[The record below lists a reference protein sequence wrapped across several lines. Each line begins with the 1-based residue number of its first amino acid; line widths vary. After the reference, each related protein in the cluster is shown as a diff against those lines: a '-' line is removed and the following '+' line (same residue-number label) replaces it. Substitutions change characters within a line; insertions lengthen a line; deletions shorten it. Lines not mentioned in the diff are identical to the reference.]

1 MSFEIIDNGIQVGL
15 FLLFALFSLIQ
26 GLHMQNRRFLILAG
40 TYASFSMGTLYYLLY
55 LVIMGKVPQVF
66 YVSEMAW
73 MASYLFLLALCLME
87 TRRYRGKLDV
97 LVLELTIVEAAMV
110 IGWKILGPSYP
121 FTIAF
126 ALVTACIF
134 YYALLG
140 YRMEKRML
148 MLAMVL
154 VIVWQLLLYIVSVF
168 TTEYT
173 HFNLYFAV
181 DFLLM
186 ATMCSLFLWLKKEE
200 CK

>member
-97 LVLELTIVEAAMV
+97 WVLGLTIVEAAMV

-126 ALVTACIF
+126 AVVTACIF
-134 YYALLG
+134 YYALLD

-168 TTEYT
+168 TTGYT

-186 ATMCSLFLWLKKEE
+186 ATMCSLFFWLKKEE

>member
-97 LVLELTIVEAAMV
+97 LVLGLTIVEAAMV

-121 FTIAF
+121 FTVAF

-140 YRMEKRML
+140 YWMEKRML

-168 TTEYT
+168 TTGYT

>member
-97 LVLELTIVEAAMV
+97 LVLGLTIVEAAMV

-168 TTEYT
+168 TTGYT

-186 ATMCSLFLWLKKEE
+186 ATMCSLFRWLKKEE

>member
-97 LVLELTIVEAAMV
+97 WVLGLTIVEAAMV

-121 FTIAF
+121 FTIVF
-126 ALVTACIF
+126 AVVTACIF
-134 YYALLG
+134 YYALLD

-168 TTEYT
+168 TTGYT

-186 ATMCSLFLWLKKEE
+186 ATMCSLFFWLKKEE

>member
-1 MSFEIIDNGIQVGL
+1 
-15 FLLFALFSLIQ
+15 
-26 GLHMQNRRFLILAG
+26 MQNRRFLILAG

-97 LVLELTIVEAAMV
+97 LVLGLTIVEAAMV

-121 FTIAF
+121 FTVAF

-168 TTEYT
+168 TTGYT

>member
-97 LVLELTIVEAAMV
+97 LVLGLTIVEAAMV

-121 FTIAF
+121 FTVAF

-168 TTEYT
+168 TTGYT

-186 ATMCSLFLWLKKEE
+186 ATMCSLFFWLKKEE

>member
-97 LVLELTIVEAAMV
+97 LVLGLTIVEAAMV
-110 IGWKILGPSYP
+110 IGWKILGSSYP
-121 FTIAF
+121 FTVAF

-168 TTEYT
+168 TTGYT

-181 DFLLM
+181 DVLLM

>member
-97 LVLELTIVEAAMV
+97 LVLGLTIVEAAMV

-148 MLAMVL
+148 MVAMVL

-168 TTEYT
+168 TTGYT

-186 ATMCSLFLWLKKEE
+186 ATMCSLFRWLKKEE

>member
-26 GLHMQNRRFLILAG
+26 VLHMQNRRFLILEG

-97 LVLELTIVEAAMV
+97 WVLGLTIVEAAMV

-121 FTIAF
+121 FTIVF
-126 ALVTACIF
+126 AVVTACIF
-134 YYALLG
+134 YYALLD
-140 YRMEKRML
+140 YQMEKRRL

-168 TTEYT
+168 TTGYT

-186 ATMCSLFLWLKKEE
+186 ATMCSLFFWLKKEE

>member
-87 TRRYRGKLDV
+87 TRRYREKLDV
-97 LVLELTIVEAAMV
+97 LVLGLTIVEAAMV

-121 FTIAF
+121 FTVAF

-168 TTEYT
+168 TTGYT

>member
-97 LVLELTIVEAAMV
+97 LVLGLTIVEAAMV

-121 FTIAF
+121 FTIVF
-126 ALVTACIF
+126 AVVTACIF

-168 TTEYT
+168 TTGYT

>member
-1 MSFEIIDNGIQVGL
+1 MNFEIIDNGIQVGL

-97 LVLELTIVEAAMV
+97 LVLGLTIVEAAMV

-168 TTEYT
+168 TTGYT

-186 ATMCSLFLWLKKEE
+186 ATMCSLFFWLKKEE

>member
-1 MSFEIIDNGIQVGL
+1 MNFELIDNSFQITILGFCTIAAL
-15 FLLFALFSLIQ
+15 FLALRYKSRSL
-26 GLHMQNRRFLILAG
+26 LILALA
-40 TYASFSMGTLYYLLY
+40 YACFCMGTTYYILY

-97 LVLELTIVEAAMV
+97 LVLGLTIVEAAMV

-121 FTIAF
+121 FTVAF

-140 YRMEKRML
+140 YWMEKRML

-168 TTEYT
+168 TTGYT

>member
-87 TRRYRGKLDV
+87 THRYRGKLDV
-97 LVLELTIVEAAMV
+97 WVLGLTIVEAAMV
-110 IGWKILGPSYP
+110 IGWKIWGPSYP
-121 FTIAF
+121 FTIVF
-126 ALVTACIF
+126 AVVTACIF
-134 YYALLG
+134 YYALLD
-140 YRMEKRML
+140 YRLEKRML

-168 TTEYT
+168 TTGYT

>member
-26 GLHMQNRRFLILAG
+26 GLHMQNRRFLMLAG

-97 LVLELTIVEAAMV
+97 WVLGLTIVEAAMV

-121 FTIAF
+121 FTIVF
-126 ALVTACIF
+126 AVVTACIF
-134 YYALLG
+134 YYALLD

-168 TTEYT
+168 TTGYT

-186 ATMCSLFLWLKKEE
+186 ATMCSLFFWLKKEE

>member
-1 MSFEIIDNGIQVGL
+1 MSFEIIDNGMQVGL

-97 LVLELTIVEAAMV
+97 WVLGLTIVEAAMV

-121 FTIAF
+121 FTIVF

-168 TTEYT
+168 TTGYT

>member
-26 GLHMQNRRFLILAG
+26 GLYMQNRRFLILAG

-97 LVLELTIVEAAMV
+97 LVLGLTIVEAAIV

-140 YRMEKRML
+140 YRMEK
-148 MLAMVL
+148 
-154 VIVWQLLLYIVSVF
+154 
-168 TTEYT
+168 
-173 HFNLYFAV
+173 
-181 DFLLM
+181 
-186 ATMCSLFLWLKKEE
+186 
-200 CK
+200 

>member
-55 LVIMGKVPQVF
+55 LVIRGKVPQVF

-97 LVLELTIVEAAMV
+97 LVLGLTIVEAAMV

-121 FTIAF
+121 FTVAF

-168 TTEYT
+168 TTGYT

>member
-15 FLLFALFSLIQ
+15 FLLFALFSLLQ

-97 LVLELTIVEAAMV
+97 LVLGLTIVEAAMV

-121 FTIAF
+121 FTVAF

-168 TTEYT
+168 TTGYT

>member
-40 TYASFSMGTLYYLLY
+40 TYVSFSMGTLYYLLY

-97 LVLELTIVEAAMV
+97 LVLGLTIVEAAMV

-121 FTIAF
+121 FTVAF

-168 TTEYT
+168 TTGYT

>member
-26 GLHMQNRRFLILAG
+26 GLHMQNRRFLMLAG

-97 LVLELTIVEAAMV
+97 LVLGLTIVEAAMV

-134 YYALLG
+134 YYALLD

-168 TTEYT
+168 TTGYT

-186 ATMCSLFLWLKKEE
+186 ATMCSLFFWLKKEE

>member
-97 LVLELTIVEAAMV
+97 WVLGLTIVEAAMV

-121 FTIAF
+121 FTIVF
-126 ALVTACIF
+126 AVVTACIF

-168 TTEYT
+168 TTGYT

>member
-97 LVLELTIVEAAMV
+97 LVLGLTIVEAAMV

-168 TTEYT
+168 TTGYT
-173 HFNLYFAV
+173 NFNLYFAV

>member
-1 MSFEIIDNGIQVGL
+1 MSFEIIDNGIQVVL

-97 LVLELTIVEAAMV
+97 LVLGLTIVEAAMV

-121 FTIAF
+121 FTVAF

-134 YYALLG
+134 YYALLD

-168 TTEYT
+168 TTGYT

>member
-26 GLHMQNRRFLILAG
+26 GLYMQNRRFLILAG

-97 LVLELTIVEAAMV
+97 LVLGLTIVEAAMV

-168 TTEYT
+168 TTGYT

-186 ATMCSLFLWLKKEE
+186 ATMCSLFFWLKKEE

>member
-97 LVLELTIVEAAMV
+97 LVLGLTIVEAAMV

-121 FTIAF
+121 FTVAF

-148 MLAMVL
+148 MVAMVL

-168 TTEYT
+168 TTGYT

>member
-87 TRRYRGKLDV
+87 TRQYRGKLDV
-97 LVLELTIVEAAMV
+97 LVLGLTIVEAAMV

-121 FTIAF
+121 FTVAF

-148 MLAMVL
+148 MVAMVL

-168 TTEYT
+168 TTGYT

>member
-1 MSFEIIDNGIQVGL
+1 MSFEIIDNGIQVVL

-97 LVLELTIVEAAMV
+97 LVLGLTIVEAAMV

-121 FTIAF
+121 FTVAF

-168 TTEYT
+168 TTGYT

>member
-1 MSFEIIDNGIQVGL
+1 MNFELIDNSFQIIILGFCTIAAL
-15 FLLFALFSLIQ
+15 FLALRYKSRSL
-26 GLHMQNRRFLILAG
+26 LILALA
-40 TYASFSMGTLYYLLY
+40 YACFCMGTTYYILY

-97 LVLELTIVEAAMV
+97 LVLGLTIVEAAMV

-168 TTEYT
+168 TTGYT

>member
-15 FLLFALFSLIQ
+15 FLLFALFSLIE

-97 LVLELTIVEAAMV
+97 LVLGLTIVEAAMV

-121 FTIAF
+121 FTVAF

-140 YRMEKRML
+140 YWMEKRML

-168 TTEYT
+168 TTGYT

>member
-26 GLHMQNRRFLILAG
+26 GLHMQNRRFLMLAG

-97 LVLELTIVEAAMV
+97 WVLGLTIVEAAMV

-121 FTIAF
+121 FTVAF

-168 TTEYT
+168 TTGYT

>member
-97 LVLELTIVEAAMV
+97 LVLGLTIVEAAMV

-121 FTIAF
+121 FTIVF
-126 ALVTACIF
+126 AVVTACIF
-134 YYALLG
+134 YYALLD

-168 TTEYT
+168 TTGYT

>member
-97 LVLELTIVEAAMV
+97 LVLGLTIVEAAMV

-121 FTIAF
+121 FTVAF
-126 ALVTACIF
+126 ALVTAYIF

-168 TTEYT
+168 TTGYT

>member
-97 LVLELTIVEAAMV
+97 LVLGLTIVEAAMV

-121 FTIAF
+121 FTIVF

-168 TTEYT
+168 TTGYT

-186 ATMCSLFLWLKKEE
+186 ATMCSLFFWLKKEE

>member
-15 FLLFALFSLIQ
+15 FLLFALLSLIQ
-26 GLHMQNRRFLILAG
+26 GLHMQNRRFLMLAG

-97 LVLELTIVEAAMV
+97 WVLRLTIVEAAMV

-121 FTIAF
+121 FTIVF
-126 ALVTACIF
+126 AVVTACIF
-134 YYALLG
+134 YYALLD

-168 TTEYT
+168 TTGYT

-186 ATMCSLFLWLKKEE
+186 ATMCSLFFWLKKEE

>member
-97 LVLELTIVEAAMV
+97 LVLGLTIVEAAMV

-168 TTEYT
+168 TTGYT
-173 HFNLYFAV
+173 HFNLYFVV

>member
-97 LVLELTIVEAAMV
+97 WVLGLTIVEAAMV

-121 FTIAF
+121 FTIVF
-126 ALVTACIF
+126 AVVTACIF
-134 YYALLG
+134 YYALLD
-140 YRMEKRML
+140 YQMEKRRL

-168 TTEYT
+168 TTGYT

-186 ATMCSLFLWLKKEE
+186 ATMCSLFFWLKKEE

>member
-26 GLHMQNRRFLILAG
+26 GLHMQNRRFLMLAG

-97 LVLELTIVEAAMV
+97 LVLGLTIVEAAMV

-126 ALVTACIF
+126 AVVTACIF
-134 YYALLG
+134 YYALLD

-168 TTEYT
+168 TTGYT

>member
-15 FLLFALFSLIQ
+15 FLLFALLSLIQ

-97 LVLELTIVEAAMV
+97 WVLGLTIVEAAMV

-121 FTIAF
+121 FTIVF

-168 TTEYT
+168 TTGYT

>member
-97 LVLELTIVEAAMV
+97 LVLGLTIVEAAMV

-121 FTIAF
+121 FTVAF

-168 TTEYT
+168 TTGYT